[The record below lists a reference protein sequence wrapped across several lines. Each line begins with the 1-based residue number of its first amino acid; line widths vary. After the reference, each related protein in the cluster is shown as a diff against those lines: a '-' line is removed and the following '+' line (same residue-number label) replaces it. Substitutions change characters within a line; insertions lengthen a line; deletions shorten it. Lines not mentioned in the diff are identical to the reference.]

1 MPKVSQK
8 EAQKTRERIIQVTL
22 NLLISEGFE
31 ALTFTRIAQNTNI
44 GRSSINSHFK
54 KKQDLLDEIRPHITK
69 IIEQRLDF
77 SNGEKIYVS
86 WVLAIEQ
93 DREFRKVING
103 LDIMISSDVGITGLT
118 ERLQEDKH
126 NSEKFIYMAIG
137 YAIVN
142 LPHFD

>member
-1 MPKVSQK
+1 MPRVSQI
-8 EAQKTRERIIQVTL
+8 EAQKTREKIIQVTL

-31 ALTFTRIAQNTNI
+31 ALTFTRIAQNANI
-44 GRSSINSHFK
+44 GRSSINNHFK

-69 IIEQRLDF
+69 MIEQRLDF
-77 SNGEKIYVS
+77 SHGEKFYAS

-93 DREFRKVING
+93 DREFRKIIKG
-103 LDIMISSDVGITGLT
+103 LDIMISSDAGITGLKD
-118 ERLQEDKH
+118 RFQEDKQ
-126 NSEKFIYMAIG
+126 NAEKFIYMAIG